1 MINRYNWI
9 LEIQSNSHENSCR
22 TDVQKQQH
30 QCGELLEPSPITL
43 CSGVDWASLFQQWDK
58 TSRSKTG
65 RSCKYSSHGQGD
77 VGISGNQST
86 SCLLICLLL
95 NPTPY
100 RISSGRSLQAPMLS
114 FGDTEIS
121 APKNGGETANRPC
134 PFHTF
139 IWGQIW

>member
-1 MINRYNWI
+1 MKIHAALMYKSSSINAGNCWNRR
-9 LEIQSNSHENSCR
+9 Q
-22 TDVQKQQH
+22 
-30 QCGELLEPSPITL
+30 
-43 CSGVDWASLFQQWDK
+43 SLFLQWSGLGIPVS
-58 TSRSKTG
+58 TVGQNISVQTQVKTG

-100 RISSGRSLQAPMLS
+100 RISYGRSLQAPMLS
-114 FGDTEIS
+114 FGGTEIG

-139 IWGQIW
+139 TWGPIW

>member
-1 MINRYNWI
+1 
-9 LEIQSNSHENSCR
+9 
-22 TDVQKQQH
+22 
-30 QCGELLEPSPITL
+30 
-43 CSGVDWASLFQQWDK
+43 
-58 TSRSKTG
+58 
-65 RSCKYSSHGQGD
+65 
-77 VGISGNQST
+77 
-86 SCLLICLLL
+86 L

-114 FGDTEIS
+114 FGDTEIG